1 MRPDV
6 IAVKPH
12 TENYTLEVTFENGEC
27 RLFNMRPYLAYPAFA
42 PLLLDNLFAKAHVFN
57 GTVAWN
63 DDCDMSPDTLYYAQ
77 QQVNS

>member
-1 MRPDV
+1 
-6 IAVKPH
+6 
-12 TENYTLEVTFENGEC
+12 
-27 RLFNMRPYLAYPAFA
+27 MRPYLAYPAFA

-77 QQVNS
+77 QRVSS